1 MREDLSAQAAQDE
14 TAERPSEKR
23 WVRPLAIILAASVIL
38 FLFGP
43 PWPQFD
49 RLAWVG
55 YAVCHQIPSRSFH
68 PGGYQ
73 LLLCGR
79 CIGTFPGALLGL
91 VYHWAIDRRRSAGM
105 PSPWILVF
113 AVLSI
118 ALMGIDGLNSYL
130 SFFPGMPHLYEPHN
144 FLRLTTG
151 TFNGLALSIIVYPVL
166 NLTMWRDPEP
176 TAAIKGVRQFAP
188 LVALGLAYIAVVYS
202 EFAPLYYPLA
212 ILSALAVIFL
222 LTVINTMI
230 AVILLRREAYAQKWE
245 ELLLP
250 VAVGLIVT
258 FLEIAAIDLFR
269 YQATGLLPLQ
279 DIILRLK

>member
-1 MREDLSAQAAQDE
+1 M
-14 TAERPSEKR
+14 
-23 WVRPLAIILAASVIL
+23 
-38 FLFGP
+38 
-43 PWPQFD
+43 
-49 RLAWVG
+49 
-55 YAVCHQIPSRSFH
+55 
-68 PGGYQ
+68 
-73 LLLCGR
+73 
-79 CIGTFPGALLGL
+79 GL
-91 VYHWAIDRRRSAGM
+91 IYHWAIDRRRSAGM